1 MEPTTQNKPQR
12 SFLRSFLRFSA
23 GLLALMVLVAVGSA
37 LLPDRWKSP
46 SGEIALVRIQG
57 MLMDSQNIVRQLS
70 DYRHNPG
77 VRGILLRIDSPGGA
91 VAPAQEIYSEIMKLR
106 ADHKT
111 VYASMGTVAASGG
124 YYIACAADYVL
135 ANPGTLTGSIAAV
148 MAFSNIEE
156 LTNKIGV
163 KPVIIKSGK
172 YKDVGS
178 PLRAMNP
185 EERKLL
191 QNVVDDVH
199 QQFVQAVA
207 KGRGLSVS
215 EVKEIADGRIMT
227 GQQALKLKLID
238 EIGGLEKTLELLAKK
253 IGVEGRPKVI
263 EEKEKTPFFDWLL
276 QSSLSSRLV
285 ETLIP
290 ASLPRLQY
298 VWFPQ

>member
-1 MEPTTQNKPQR
+1 
-12 SFLRSFLRFSA
+12 
-23 GLLALMVLVAVGSA
+23 LMVLVAVGSA

-148 MAFSNIEE
+148 MVFSNIEE

-253 IGVEGRPKVI
+253 IGVEGRPRVI

-298 VWFPQ
+298 IWFPQ

>member
-1 MEPTTQNKPQR
+1 MI
-12 SFLRSFLRFSA
+12 
-23 GLLALMVLVAVGSA
+23 LLAIGSA

-70 DYRHNPG
+70 DYRYNPG
-77 VRGILLRIDSPGGA
+77 VRGIILRIDSPGGA
-91 VAPAQEIYSEIMKLR
+91 VAPAQEIYNEIMKLR
-106 ADHKT
+106 AEHKT

-148 MAFSNIEE
+148 MAFSNVEE

-163 KPVIIKSGK
+163 KPVVIKSGK

-178 PLRAMNP
+178 PMRTMKP
-185 EERKLL
+185 EEQKLL

-207 KGRGLSVS
+207 KGRGLPVS
-215 EVKEIADGRIMT
+215 QVSEIADGRIMT

-238 EIGGLEKTLELLAKK
+238 EVGGLEKTIDLLAKK
-253 IGVEGRPKVI
+253 LGIAGRPKVI

-276 QSSLSSRLV
+276 QSSFSGGLAK
-285 ETLIP
+285 TLMP
-290 ASLPRLQY
+290 APFPRLQY
-298 VWFPQ
+298 IWFPQ

>member
-148 MAFSNIEE
+148 MVFSNIEE
-156 LTNKIGV
+156 LANKIGV

-207 KGRGLSVS
+207 KGRGLPVS
-215 EVKEIADGRIMT
+215 EVNEIADGRIMT
-227 GQQALKLKLID
+227 GQQALTLKLVD
-238 EIGGLEKTLELLAKK
+238 EMGGLEKTIELLAKK

-276 QSSLSSRLV
+276 QSSLPSRLAA
-285 ETLIP
+285 TLMP

>member
-1 MEPTTQNKPQR
+1 MEPQNKPQR

-23 GLLALMVLVAVGSA
+23 GLLAVMVLLAVGST

-70 DYRHNPG
+70 NYRHNPN
-77 VRGILLRIDSPGGA
+77 VRGIVLRIDSPGGA
-91 VAPAQEIYSEIMKLR
+91 VAPAQEIYNEIMKLK

-124 YYIACAADYVL
+124 YYIACAANYVL

-156 LTNKIGV
+156 LTDKIGV
-163 KPVIIKSGK
+163 KPIIIKSGK

-178 PLRAMNP
+178 PLRGMKP

-191 QNVVDDVH
+191 QSVVDDVH

-207 KGRGLSVS
+207 KGRGLPVS
-215 EVKEIADGRIMT
+215 EVNEIADGRIMT
-227 GQQALKLKLID
+227 GQQALTLKLVD
-238 EIGGLEKTLELLAKK
+238 EMGGLEKTIELLAKQ

-276 QSSLSSRLV
+276 QSSLPSRLAA
-285 ETLIP
+285 TLMP

>member
-1 MEPTTQNKPQR
+1 MEPQNKPQR

-23 GLLALMVLVAVGSA
+23 GLLAVMVLLAVGSA

-70 DYRHNPG
+70 NYRHNPN
-77 VRGILLRIDSPGGA
+77 VRGIVLRIDSPGGA
-91 VAPAQEIYSEIMKLR
+91 VAPAQEIYNEIMKLK

-124 YYIACAADYVL
+124 YYIACAANYVL

-156 LTNKIGV
+156 LTDKIGV
-163 KPVIIKSGK
+163 KPIIIKSGK

-178 PLRAMNP
+178 PLRGMKP
-185 EERKLL
+185 EERKIL
-191 QNVVDDVH
+191 QGVVDDVH

-207 KGRGLSVS
+207 KGRGLPVS
-215 EVKEIADGRIMT
+215 EVNEIADGRIMT
-227 GQQALKLKLID
+227 GQQALTLKLVD
-238 EIGGLEKTLELLAKK
+238 EMGGLEKTIELLAKK

-276 QSSLSSRLV
+276 QSSLPSRLAA
-285 ETLIP
+285 TLMP

>member
-1 MEPTTQNKPQR
+1 M
-12 SFLRSFLRFSA
+12 
-23 GLLALMVLVAVGSA
+23 MVLVAVGSA

-148 MAFSNIEE
+148 MVFSNIEE
-156 LTNKIGV
+156 LANKIGV

-253 IGVEGRPKVI
+253 IGVEGRPRVI

-276 QSSLSSRLV
+276 QSSLSSRLI

-298 VWFPQ
+298 IWFPQ

>member
-1 MEPTTQNKPQR
+1 
-12 SFLRSFLRFSA
+12 
-23 GLLALMVLVAVGSA
+23 LMVLVAVGSA

-148 MAFSNIEE
+148 MVFSNIEE

-253 IGVEGRPKVI
+253 IGVEGRPRVI

-276 QSSLSSRLV
+276 QSSLSSRLI

-298 VWFPQ
+298 IWFPQ

>member
-148 MAFSNIEE
+148 MVFSNIEE
-156 LTNKIGV
+156 LANKIGV

-253 IGVEGRPKVI
+253 IGVEGRPRVI

-276 QSSLSSRLV
+276 QSSLSSRLI

-298 VWFPQ
+298 IWFPQ

>member
-1 MEPTTQNKPQR
+1 MI
-12 SFLRSFLRFSA
+12 
-23 GLLALMVLVAVGSA
+23 LLAIGSA

-70 DYRHNPG
+70 DYRYNPG
-77 VRGILLRIDSPGGA
+77 VRGIILRIDSPGGA
-91 VAPAQEIYSEIMKLR
+91 VAPAQEIYNEIMKLR
-106 ADHKT
+106 AEHKT

-148 MAFSNIEE
+148 MAFSNVEE

-163 KPVIIKSGK
+163 KPVVIKSGK

-178 PLRAMNP
+178 PMRTMKP
-185 EERKLL
+185 EEQKLL

-207 KGRGLSVS
+207 KGRGLPVS
-215 EVKEIADGRIMT
+215 QINEIADGRIMT

-238 EIGGLEKTLELLAKK
+238 EVGGLEKTIDLLAKK
-253 IGVEGRPKVI
+253 IGVAGRPKVI

-276 QSSLSSRLV
+276 QSSFSGGLAK
-285 ETLIP
+285 TLMP
-290 ASLPRLQY
+290 APFPRLQY
-298 VWFPQ
+298 IWFPQ

>member
-1 MEPTTQNKPQR
+1 M
-12 SFLRSFLRFSA
+12 RSFLRFSA
-23 GLLALMVLVAVGSA
+23 GLLAVMVLLAVGST

-70 DYRHNPG
+70 NYRHNPN
-77 VRGILLRIDSPGGA
+77 VRGIVLRIDSPGGA
-91 VAPAQEIYSEIMKLR
+91 VAPAQEIYNEIMKLK

-111 VYASMGTVAASGG
+111 VYASLGTVAASGG
-124 YYIACAADYVL
+124 YYIACAANYVL

-156 LTNKIGV
+156 LTDKIGI
-163 KPVIIKSGK
+163 KPIIIKSGK

-178 PLRAMNP
+178 PLRGMKP

-191 QNVVDDVH
+191 QSVVDDVH

-207 KGRGLSVS
+207 KGRGLPVS
-215 EVKEIADGRIMT
+215 EVNEIADGRIMT
-227 GQQALKLKLID
+227 GQQALTLKLVD
-238 EIGGLEKTLELLAKK
+238 EMGGLEKTIELLAKK

-276 QSSLSSRLV
+276 QSSLPSRLAA
-285 ETLIP
+285 TLMP

>member
-1 MEPTTQNKPQR
+1 MI
-12 SFLRSFLRFSA
+12 
-23 GLLALMVLVAVGSA
+23 LLAIGSA

-70 DYRHNPG
+70 DYRYNPG
-77 VRGILLRIDSPGGA
+77 VRGIILRIDSPGGA
-91 VAPAQEIYSEIMKLR
+91 VAPAQEIYNEIMKLR
-106 ADHKT
+106 AEHKT

-148 MAFSNIEE
+148 MAFSNVEE

-163 KPVIIKSGK
+163 KPVVIKSGK

-178 PLRAMNP
+178 PMRTMKP
-185 EERKLL
+185 EEQKLL

-207 KGRGLSVS
+207 KGRGLPVS
-215 EVKEIADGRIMT
+215 QVSEIADGRIMT

-238 EIGGLEKTLELLAKK
+238 EVGGLEKTIDLLAKK
-253 IGVEGRPKVI
+253 IGVAGRPKVI

-276 QSSLSSRLV
+276 QSSFSGGLAK
-285 ETLIP
+285 TLMP
-290 ASLPRLQY
+290 APFPRLQY
-298 VWFPQ
+298 IWFPQ

>member
-1 MEPTTQNKPQR
+1 
-12 SFLRSFLRFSA
+12 LRSFLRFSA
-23 GLLALMVLVAVGSA
+23 GLLAVMVLLAVGST

-70 DYRHNPG
+70 NYRHNPN
-77 VRGILLRIDSPGGA
+77 VRGIVLRIDSPGGA
-91 VAPAQEIYSEIMKLR
+91 VAPAQEIYNEIMKLK

-124 YYIACAADYVL
+124 YYIACAANYVL

-156 LTNKIGV
+156 LTDKIGV
-163 KPVIIKSGK
+163 KPIIIKSGK

-178 PLRAMNP
+178 PLRGMKP

-191 QNVVDDVH
+191 QSVVDDVH

-207 KGRGLSVS
+207 KGRGLPVS
-215 EVKEIADGRIMT
+215 EVNEIADGRIMT
-227 GQQALKLKLID
+227 GQQALTLKLVD
-238 EIGGLEKTLELLAKK
+238 EMGGLEKTIELLAKK

-276 QSSLSSRLV
+276 QSSLPSRLAA
-285 ETLIP
+285 TLMP

>member
-148 MAFSNIEE
+148 MVFSNIEE

-253 IGVEGRPKVI
+253 IGVEGRPRVI

-276 QSSLSSRLV
+276 QSSLSSRLI
-285 ETLIP
+285 ETLMP

-298 VWFPQ
+298 IWFPQ

>member
-1 MEPTTQNKPQR
+1 MEPQNKPQR

-23 GLLALMVLVAVGSA
+23 GLLAVMVLLAVGST

-70 DYRHNPG
+70 NYRHNPN
-77 VRGILLRIDSPGGA
+77 VRGIVLRIDSPGGA
-91 VAPAQEIYSEIMKLR
+91 VAPAQEIYNEIMKLK

-111 VYASMGTVAASGG
+111 VYVSMGTVAASGG
-124 YYIACAADYVL
+124 YYIACAANYVL

-156 LTNKIGV
+156 LTDKIGI
-163 KPVIIKSGK
+163 KPIIIKSGK

-178 PLRAMNP
+178 PLRGMKP

-191 QNVVDDVH
+191 QSVVDDVH

-207 KGRGLSVS
+207 KGRGLPVS
-215 EVKEIADGRIMT
+215 EVNEIADGRIMT
-227 GQQALKLKLID
+227 GQQALTLKLVD
-238 EIGGLEKTLELLAKK
+238 EMGGLEKTIELLAKK

-276 QSSLSSRLV
+276 QSSLPSRLAA
-285 ETLIP
+285 TLMP

>member
-1 MEPTTQNKPQR
+1 
-12 SFLRSFLRFSA
+12 
-23 GLLALMVLVAVGSA
+23 MVLVAVGSA

-148 MAFSNIEE
+148 MVFSNIEE

-253 IGVEGRPKVI
+253 IGVEGRPRVI

-298 VWFPQ
+298 IWFPQ

>member
-1 MEPTTQNKPQR
+1 M
-12 SFLRSFLRFSA
+12 
-23 GLLALMVLVAVGSA
+23 MVLVAVGSA

-238 EIGGLEKTLELLAKK
+238 EMGGLEKTLELLAKK

-298 VWFPQ
+298 IWFPQ

>member
-1 MEPTTQNKPQR
+1 
-12 SFLRSFLRFSA
+12 
-23 GLLALMVLVAVGSA
+23 MVLLAVGSA

-70 DYRHNPG
+70 NYRHNPN
-77 VRGILLRIDSPGGA
+77 VRGIVLRIDSPGGA
-91 VAPAQEIYSEIMKLR
+91 VAPAQEIYNEIMKLK

-124 YYIACAADYVL
+124 YYIACAANYVL

-156 LTNKIGV
+156 LTDKIGV
-163 KPVIIKSGK
+163 KPIIIKSGK

-178 PLRAMNP
+178 PLRGMKP

-191 QNVVDDVH
+191 QSVVDDVH

-207 KGRGLSVS
+207 KGRGLPVS
-215 EVKEIADGRIMT
+215 EINEIADGRIMT
-227 GQQALKLKLID
+227 GQQALTLKLVD
-238 EIGGLEKTLELLAKK
+238 EMGGLEKTIELLAKK
-253 IGVEGRPKVI
+253 IGVEGRPRVI

-276 QSSLSSRLV
+276 QSSLSSRLI

-298 VWFPQ
+298 IWFPQ

>member
-1 MEPTTQNKPQR
+1 M
-12 SFLRSFLRFSA
+12 RSFLRFSA
-23 GLLALMVLVAVGSA
+23 GLLAVMVLLAVGST

-70 DYRHNPG
+70 NYRHNPN
-77 VRGILLRIDSPGGA
+77 VRGIVLRIDSPGGA
-91 VAPAQEIYSEIMKLR
+91 VAPAQEIYNEIMKLK

-124 YYIACAADYVL
+124 YYIACAANYVL

-156 LTNKIGV
+156 LTDKIGV
-163 KPVIIKSGK
+163 KPIIIKSGK

-178 PLRAMNP
+178 PLRGMKP

-191 QNVVDDVH
+191 QSVVDDVH

-207 KGRGLSVS
+207 KGRGLPVS
-215 EVKEIADGRIMT
+215 EVNEIADGRIMT
-227 GQQALKLKLID
+227 GQQALTLKLVD
-238 EIGGLEKTLELLAKK
+238 EMGGLEKTIELLAKK

-276 QSSLSSRLV
+276 QSSLPSRLAA
-285 ETLIP
+285 TLIP
-290 ASLPRLQY
+290 ASIPRLQY

>member
-163 KPVIIKSGK
+163 KPVVIKSGK

-207 KGRGLSVS
+207 KGRGLPVS

-263 EEKEKTPFFDWLL
+263 EEKEKTRFFDWLL
-276 QSSLSSRLV
+276 QSSLSSRFA
-285 ETLIP
+285 ETLMP
-290 ASLPRLQY
+290 SSLPRLQY

>member
-1 MEPTTQNKPQR
+1 M
-12 SFLRSFLRFSA
+12 
-23 GLLALMVLVAVGSA
+23 MVLVAVGSA

-148 MAFSNIEE
+148 MVFSNIEE

-276 QSSLSSRLV
+276 QSSLSSRLI

-298 VWFPQ
+298 IWFPQ